1 MNKMNNHLVL
11 LFSILLLVNSTIISQ
26 SKGDSEKLWSVRIAD
41 SFIERTP
48 EYILYDPAA
57 TSQRWHY
64 EQGLMLE
71 TMKQMYLYTGDDK
84 YYNYIKQNIDGV
96 IEENGNIKTYRV
108 DEYNIDQITPGRAVM
123 YLYQVTGEEKYKI
136 AIDTLRKQ
144 LSKHPRTETR
154 GFWHKKIYPYQ
165 MWLDGLY
172 MGQPF
177 YTEYSKLFN
186 ETENFDDIAHQ
197 FILCYEKTKDS
208 KTGLLYHAWDES
220 KKQKWAD
227 PETGLS
233 PNFWG
238 RSIGWYMMALVDVL
252 DFFPSDHP
260 KREILITQ
268 LRELSSNILKFRHP
282 QKNVWYQVVDLAD
295 REGNYPEASA
305 TAMYT
310 FALAKGVNKGYL
322 DPIFL
327 EHAKASF
334 QGMLNEFVTID
345 ENGLVNLH
353 NVCSVAGLGGK
364 QERDGSFE
372 YYISEKIRTN
382 DFKGYGPF
390 LLAAIELERSNN
402 MIGEGIKVSLDNYY
416 NNEFRKNKQG
426 EIERYHYILDDTTNS
441 GFSEFGKIFERYG
454 AEISEMKIAPT
465 FDNLKEYSIYIIV
478 DPDTPKETE
487 NPNYIVEKDITEIVK
502 WVNNGGLLLLMANDA
517 GNCEFEHLNNLVK
530 EFGWHFNEVSFN
542 KVDGRQY
549 DMGAFV
555 NLPYHPIFN
564 SLSKIY
570 MKEISTITVDSPQYV
585 ILKKDNDAAIA
596 FKRFGKGGLIAVGDP
611 WLYNE
616 YIDNRRLPVDFEN
629 YKAAENFVEW
639 MLSIVSV
646 IRH

>member
-1 MNKMNNHLVL
+1 MNKTFNYFTL
-11 LFSILLLVNSTIISQ
+11 LIPIILILNSASISQ
-26 SKGDSEKLWSVRIAD
+26 TEKSPEKLWSVRIAD

-48 EYILYDPAA
+48 KYILYDPAA

-71 TMKQMYLYTGDDK
+71 TMKQMFLYTGNDK
-84 YYNYIKQNIDGV
+84 YFDYIKQNIDGV

-108 DEYNIDQITPGRAVM
+108 DEYNIDQITPGRAVI

-144 LSKHPRTETR
+144 LSKHPRTKTN

-177 YTEYSKLFN
+177 YAEYSKLFN
-186 ETENFDDIAHQ
+186 ETKNYDDIAHQ
-197 FILCYEKTKDS
+197 FILCYEKTKDP

-220 KKQKWAD
+220 KQQKWAD

-233 PNFWG
+233 PHFWG
-238 RSIGWYMMALVDVL
+238 RSIGWYLMALVDVL

-260 KREILITQ
+260 QREILINQ
-268 LRELSSNILKFRHP
+268 LRELSENILKFRDP
-282 QKNVWYQVVDLAD
+282 IKNVWYQVVDLAD
-295 REGNYPEASA
+295 REGNYTEASA
-305 TAMYT
+305 SAMYT
-310 FALAKGVNKGYL
+310 YAFAKGANKGYL
-322 DPIFL
+322 DAIYI
-327 EHAKASF
+327 EHAKTSF
-334 QGMLNEFVTID
+334 KGILNEFVTID
-345 ENGLVNLH
+345 EKGLVNLN

-364 QERDGSFE
+364 PYRDGSFE

-390 LLAAIELERSNN
+390 LLAAIELERSNKK
-402 MIGEGIKVSLDNYY
+402 IGDGIKVCLDNYY
-416 NNEFRKNKQG
+416 NNEFRKNKLG

-441 GFSEFGKIFERYG
+441 GFSEFGKIFKRYG
-454 AEISEMKIAPT
+454 ATITEMKTAPT
-465 FDNLKEYSIYIIV
+465 LENLNYYSIYIIV

-487 NPNYIVEKDITEIVK
+487 NPNYIIEKDIKQITH
-502 WVNNGGLLLLMANDA
+502 WVENGGLLLLMTNDA
-517 GNCEFEHLNNLVK
+517 GNCEFEHLNNLMK
-530 EFGWHFNEVSFN
+530 EFRWNFNEVSLN
-542 KVDGRQY
+542 KVEGRQY

-555 NLPYHPIFN
+555 NLPNHPIFS

-570 MKEISTITVDSPQYV
+570 MKEISTISVDKPQNV
-585 ILKKDNDAAIA
+585 ILKKDEDAVIA
-596 FKRFGKGGLIAVGDP
+596 FKRFGKGGVISIGDP

-616 YIDNRRLPVDFEN
+616 YIDNRRLPADFQN
-629 YKAAENFVEW
+629 YKAAENLVEW
-639 MLSIVSV
+639 MLNIVNV
-646 IRH
+646 IRN